1 MLPRPKLLRSP
12 VSWAGMRF
20 RDRVAHQDAIRGK
33 VPKGTAGEALLAKQG
48 EACSTCK
55 DRRTRFR
62 KDAGR
67 LLKKRMKD
75 YRAAAAKAAGSHYA
89 RKVFER
95 EKLVR
100 ADRPSKDELRVPRA
114 KKAAGKEE
122 EKEEEEGSEERFSV
136 EPEDRE
142 EESDFDEDPPDEG
155 EDKEAKEKKEEKK
168 EPKRAKSEEREET
181 PREAR
186 EAIAITGSTSTAMQ
200 RMLARGLEETNRVNL
215 TVVGKKLEIRFN
227 KLKTEMLTD
236 EETADLEKE
245 IEAFEAEQER
255 LLEERERLQAQRTT
269 VVREEPKGRN
279 DQGVH
284 DSRYKRAVA
293 GGTSHWKA
301 WKEEKGRRRAQEYR
315 KSGVGERARERIKAD
330 RRWHARHDRKLKD
343 SDFVDNQ
350 QEDADIDTEV
360 IDAEGNEAQAEP
372 RREFRPLT
380 RAERNSDRV
389 DADDEEELYEKERE
403 RKERPKADGRYSA
416 DPDVAAEQRKKRNQK
431 RNARRN
437 ALKRKLGSEW
447 DPGHKKRN
455 KRQRHQEEDEEED
468 ADYDDHRDPRGDD
481 PEDPDESGEGAVHQS
496 VHSFETVVEAASLSA
511 SPGAAAVAAVEVNFD
526 TGAAVTVLPEKY
538 VTQPKDNGVRYKT
551 ASGEALRDQGKA
563 EVTGILP
570 GGRGATITGRGA
582 GVHRVLLSGAQ
593 ACKTHF
599 AFLRGT
605 GGLLVPKGS
614 AFAKE
619 ADELL
624 RKLAWKHK
632 GVATKMQVKN
642 GIYVFPLEDGKKG
655 GLKGEGRGQDGLGFT
670 GQP

>member
-1 MLPRPKLLRSP
+1 M
-12 VSWAGMRF
+12 
-20 RDRVAHQDAIRGK
+20 
-33 VPKGTAGEALLAKQG
+33 KQG

-114 KKAAGKEE
+114 KKAEGKEE

-360 IDAEGNEAQAEP
+360 IDAEGNEAQAES

-416 DPDVAAEQRKKRNQK
+416 DPDVAAEQKKKRNQK

-599 AFLRGT
+599 AFLHGT